1 MSPRVPLPGSAG
13 DLSLDRPLVIAN
25 VSRRRFLQG
34 MTALGGF
41 VLAAGFPSLARAAD
55 PPKYGRDGMP
65 NGWVD
70 DPLVFVAIG
79 EDGRSEEHTSE
90 LQSRENLVCRL
101 LSHRRRSEERRVG
114 KECRSR
120 WSPYH

>member
-1 MSPRVPLPGSAG
+1 MSAPRPDVVM
-13 DLSLDRPLVIAN
+13 DRSLVIAN

-41 VLAAGFPSLARAAD
+41 VLAAGFPSAARAAD

-70 DPLVFVAIG
+70 NPLAFVSKPNWLANF
-79 EDGRSEEHTSE
+79 
-90 LQSRENLVCRL
+90 SRCSLA
-101 LSHRRRSEERRVG
+101 SA
-114 KECRSR
+114 
-120 WSPYH
+120 